1 MAARRVFMLAK
12 NIARYNACNIVDIEE
27 WNILTNAFFNDPF
40 NLSIIAIVWFLTK
53 HYFLALIISNY
64 TQIFQYSVI
73 SFGTFTL
80 FNHTIFILISYQVD
94 NLHPIT
100 IYLWQFIFCIWW
112 FDKKWRR
119 GAHLLSSNI
128 WKYEWIIIKTSV
140 PQILNRVS

>member
-1 MAARRVFMLAK
+1 MLAK

-80 FNHTIFILISYQVD
+80 YN
-94 NLHPIT
+94 
-100 IYLWQFIFCIWW
+100 IYS
-112 FDKKWRR
+112 D
-119 GAHLLSSNI
+119 
-128 WKYEWIIIKTSV
+128 IIPS
-140 PQILNRVS
+140 

>member
-1 MAARRVFMLAK
+1 MLAK

-73 SFGTFTL
+73 SLGTL
-80 FNHTIFILISYQVD
+80 RY
-94 NLHPIT
+94 
-100 IYLWQFIFCIWW
+100 IY
-112 FDKKWRR
+112 
-119 GAHLLSSNI
+119 SNI
-128 WKYEWIIIKTSV
+128 IPS
-140 PQILNRVS
+140 

>member
-80 FNHTIFILISYQVD
+80 FNHTIFILIPYQVD

-100 IYLWQFIFCIWW
+100 IYLCQFIFCTWW
-112 FDKKWRR
+112 FGKKWRR
-119 GAHLLSSNI
+119 GAHLLSSKYLKI
-128 WKYEWIIIKTSV
+128 WMDYY
-140 PQILNRVS
+140 